1 MFSWLVSWWKYLV
14 DRRPSKV
21 ISVELFEDASGYWR
35 WRLRA
40 ANGQILAVSEAYSSE
55 SKAMQTA
62 KLIRSSDYEIHVD
75 QTKPTPKKGK
85 PKFPL

>member
-1 MFSWLVSWWKYLV
+1 MLAWLSCWWKYFM

-21 ISVELFEDASGYWR
+21 ICVELFEDASGSWR

-40 ANGQILAVSEAYSSE
+40 ANGEILAVSEAYSSQG
-55 SKAMQTA
+55 KAMQTA
-62 KLIRSSDYEIHVD
+62 RLVRSSDYEIHVEEK
-75 QTKPTPKKGK
+75 KPAPKSRK